1 MGEKEIYE
9 VAGIG
14 KVLGEKLVKM
24 GFDKAYVMLGQFLL
38 LKKDQDDFKEWL
50 KAEIGANSKQGGDAA
65 TCMSEW
71 CNAFL

>member
-24 GFDKAYVMLGQFLL
+24 GFDKVNYGNRYSTLNLNFI
-38 LKKDQDDFKEWL
+38 KSYDNFCFR
-50 KAEIGANSKQGGDAA
+50 IG
-65 TCMSEW
+65 T
-71 CNAFL
+71 